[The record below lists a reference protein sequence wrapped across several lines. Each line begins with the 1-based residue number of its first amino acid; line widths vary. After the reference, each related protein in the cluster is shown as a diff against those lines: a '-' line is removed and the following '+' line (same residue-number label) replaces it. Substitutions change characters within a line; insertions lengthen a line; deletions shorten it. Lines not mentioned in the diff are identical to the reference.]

1 MHAHR
6 LRSKATPW
14 RKGSRTSTGQV
25 VVGREPTVGAAV
37 RPVLPTFL
45 TPLYSSPLNWCSR
58 SPSSQQTL
66 PLAKVKFRAN
76 PSFL

>member
-45 TPLYSSPLNWCSR
+45 TPPLLQ
-58 SPSSQQTL
+58 PPEL
-66 PLAKVKFRAN
+66 VLKEP
-76 PSFL
+76 